1 MTDQPQFGSPDC
13 TCIPFTRQEGQPR
26 YLNRPTDTLD
36 MISGWERRSDCP
48 HHAPAPADTAGPE
61 LRRQLAAAIEALG
74 KAETELAAL
83 REVARGYCPECGRGD
98 ASPTA
103 QQWEEQKQRADQAED
118 LLRIAHDTSN
128 KSEAERARAVQR
140 AEQAEA
146 KVADYENRI
155 TWHTTCGS
163 CARVLDSSI
172 RETERAARAEAAIGR
187 VQDAV
192 ALHRKGLLRLP
203 ELYAVI
209 EAALDEQPEPDT
221 AAHDDGP
228 SVREAAA
235 DDRRWWNGEREGS

>member
-103 QQWEEQKQRADQAED
+103 QQWEEQKQRADQAEE

-128 KSEAERARAVQR
+128 TSEAERARAAQR

-146 KVADYENRI
+146 ALERTRRFASY
-155 TWHTTCGS
+155 
-163 CARVLDSSI
+163 ARDRTEPALNDWQIGQHELAAAVLD
-172 RETERAARAEAAIGR
+172 
-187 VQDAV
+187 V
-192 ALHRKGLLRLP
+192 LN
-203 ELYAVI
+203 
-209 EAALDEQPEPDT
+209 EQPEP
-221 AAHDDGP
+221 AAAGHNDGP
-228 SVREAAA
+228 SVRECAAA
-235 DDRRWWNGEREGS
+235 DRRWWNGEKAGE